1 MQAGFLRAMCSGK
14 AKRVKFGTPIHNT
27 EGILDY
33 IHTGVWGPTKTAS
46 LGGKHYFVT
55 FVDDFSRRVW
65 MYTLKSKDEV
75 FETFLVWKKMVEN
88 QTGRKIKVLRS
99 DNGTEYQMINFRY
112 SVRRKAYLGTL
123 QLEIHRSRMGW
134 QNA

>member
-1 MQAGFLRAMCSGK
+1 
-14 AKRVKFGTPIHNT
+14 
-27 EGILDY
+27 
-33 IHTGVWGPTKTAS
+33 
-46 LGGKHYFVT
+46 
-55 FVDDFSRRVW
+55 

-88 QTGRKIKVLRS
+88 QTWRKIKELRS
-99 DNGTEYQMINFRY
+99 DKQNIEMINFRY
-112 SVRRKAYLGTL
+112 SVRRKASLGTL

>member
-1 MQAGFLRAMCSGK
+1 MGK
-14 AKRVKFGTPIHNT
+14 KTRVKFGTTIHNT

-33 IHTGVWGPTKTAS
+33 IHTDIWGPTKMAS

-65 MYTLKSKDEV
+65 VYTMKSKDEV

-88 QTGRKIKVLRS
+88 QTERKYS
-99 DNGTEYQMINFRY
+99 DMTMVQNIEMINFPI